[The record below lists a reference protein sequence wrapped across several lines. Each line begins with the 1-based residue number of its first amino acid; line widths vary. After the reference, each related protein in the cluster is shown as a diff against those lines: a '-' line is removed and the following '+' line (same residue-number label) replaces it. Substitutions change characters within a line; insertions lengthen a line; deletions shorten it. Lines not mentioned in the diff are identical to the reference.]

1 MAEQHKSD
9 DLRKGVKTTKKGEFE
24 KIKKGEIMFFSEIE
38 RVALGNSD
46 KAKLFQEIDFFHKL
60 ISFPEQFC

>member
-24 KIKKGEIMFFSEIE
+24 KIKKGEIMFFQRQKELLQAILLKPSYF
-38 RVALGNSD
+38 
-46 KAKLFQEIDFFHKL
+46 K
-60 ISFPEQFC
+60 